1 MSNGDAEHDN
11 GAALGEG
18 CDHVA
23 LVYQGEVVST
33 YYSERGRLLQSSPR
47 IRLQIAMH
55 KVENNKRW
63 IEVGYGARS
72 KESKENQW
80 AAN

>member
-1 MSNGDAEHDN
+1 MFNGDDN

-23 LVYQGEVVST
+23 LVYQIEVMST
-33 YYSERGRLLQSSPR
+33 YYSERRSLLQSSPR
-47 IRLQIAMH
+47 VRLQIAMH

-63 IEVGYGARS
+63 IKVGYGARR
-72 KESKENQW
+72 KENQW
-80 AAN
+80 AANRR